1 MLQLFREPEA
11 GSDTESTGQ
20 EGPIN
25 VLVGCKCLQ
34 KVSSSRNWP
43 KYLVMQNAEFSPL
56 TFSRGTEMSA
66 GSYK

>member
-11 GSDTESTGQ
+11 GSVTESTVQ
-20 EGPIN
+20 EEPMN

-34 KVSSSRNWP
+34 NISSRRNQP

-56 TFSRGTEMSA
+56 AFSRSIEMSA
-66 GSYK
+66 GSYR